1 MKYRRLGKAGIK
13 VSEVSLGT
21 WLTYGKSVE
30 KETAKAC
37 FKAAYEQGINFFDTA
52 NIYAYGESEKVVGE
66 IIQDFNRSDLVLGTK
81 VFFPMSKNPNNKG
94 LSRKHIMESCEAS
107 LKRLKTD
114 YIDLYQCHRYDS
126 ETELEE
132 VISAMDDLVK
142 QGKILYWGV
151 SQWSAVQ
158 ICDASHLSRFYNKTK
173 PVSNQPVY
181 NMLNRSL
188 EVDVMSLC
196 EREGM
201 GLVVWSPLAEGV
213 LTGKYSK
220 GNIPEGSRASDEQSN
235 IFIKNR
241 LTEDK
246 LDKVDQLVPIAKDLG
261 LTMAQLALAWCLRR
275 PELSSVITGAS
286 RVEQVIDNVKAS
298 GVVIPEDVLDII
310 EEILDN
316 EPVDQYGDY

>member
-13 VSEVSLGT
+13 VSEISLGT

-37 FKAAYEQGINFFDTA
+37 FKVAYEQGINFFDTA
-52 NIYAYGESEKVVGE
+52 DIYAYGESEKVVGE
-66 IIQDFNRSDLVLGTK
+66 IIQDFNRSELVLGTK
-81 VFFPMSKNPNNKG
+81 VFFPMSKNPNNRG
-94 LSRKHIMESCEAS
+94 LSRKHIMASCEAS

-114 YIDLYQCHRYDS
+114 YIDLYQCHRYDT

-132 VISAMDDLVK
+132 TISAMDDLVK

-158 ICDASHLSRFYNKTK
+158 ICDAAHLSRFHNKTK

-220 GNIPEGSRASDEQSN
+220 GHIPSNSRASNDQSN

-246 LDKVDQLVPIAKDLG
+246 LNKVDQLVPIAKDLG

-286 RVEQVIDNVKAS
+286 RVEQVLDNVKAS
-298 GVVIPEDVLDII
+298 GVVIPQDVLDTID
-310 EEILDN
+310 EILDN
-316 EPVDQYGDY
+316 EPVDQYADY